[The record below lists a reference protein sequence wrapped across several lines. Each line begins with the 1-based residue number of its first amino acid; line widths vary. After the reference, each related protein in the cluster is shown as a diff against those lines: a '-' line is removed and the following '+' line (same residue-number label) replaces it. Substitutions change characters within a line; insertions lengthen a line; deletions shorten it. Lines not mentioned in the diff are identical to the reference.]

1 MSRAALYSAASGGVA
16 VRRPIFAAS
25 LAVTVFAL
33 LSTVP
38 LAIAGPPEAVSG
50 RMVLDPVEGGLWAC
64 RMEKDTTK
72 RTRLLEKL
80 AETRDPRVG
89 VFLGEVL
96 ERHRDGLE
104 LRAEA
109 ARLLA
114 YHYGA
119 MGPHW
124 IGGFGEL
131 LIKPVSEWWDK
142 NEAELRRRAALL
154 AR

>member
-1 MSRAALYSAASGGVA
+1 MHRS
-16 VRRPIFAAS
+16 I
-25 LAVTVFAL
+25 LAVTLFAL
-33 LSTVP
+33 LTTAP
-38 LAIAGPPEAVSG
+38 LAIAGSPEAVSG

-64 RMEKDTTK
+64 RTERDAKK

-89 VFLGEVL
+89 VFLGELL

-119 MGPHW
+119 MGPDW

-131 LIKPVSEWWDK
+131 LVKPVSEWWEK
-142 NEAELRRRAALL
+142 NEVALRRRAALL